1 MAKDIKVKKPNNYNE
16 NEIKKLL
23 ESYEDD
29 TNNIESTDDF
39 PNVVVI
45 MNESFSDL
53 DMSYNLGLAED
64 PISYFHE
71 LVQGENVVSGVMH
84 SSQFGGGTAN
94 IEYEFISGNVTA
106 FLPAG
111 SMPYQ
116 QYIASNV
123 KQSIVSYM
131 NKLGYTTY
139 GMHSWD
145 KSGYSR
151 EKIYGLLGFDNALFK
166 DSMPNL
172 RYGIWEYP
180 ADESVYEV
188 YYDIMNNK
196 QNGEKNFSFI
206 VTMQN
211 HMPYI
216 NINDDME
223 KFVFEND
230 AAISYLQSE
239 FISDKALK
247 VFIEYLKNYDED
259 TIVLFFGDHQP
270 NVSQDYWYD
279 IREGYDESTAS
290 QVVPFFIWAN
300 FDIEEKSGVITS
312 PNYLESLLL
321 EVAGMPTDSYTKYV
335 EELRE
340 ILPVITNHYCIDSE
354 GNRYNINDKS
364 SPYYDKLQEY
374 WRVIYYNMF
383 SK

>member
-180 ADESVYEV
+180 TDESAYEV

-196 QNGEKNFSFI
+196 QI
-206 VTMQN
+206 
-211 HMPYI
+211 
-216 NINDDME
+216 
-223 KFVFEND
+223 
-230 AAISYLQSE
+230 
-239 FISDKALK
+239 
-247 VFIEYLKNYDED
+247 
-259 TIVLFFGDHQP
+259 
-270 NVSQDYWYD
+270 
-279 IREGYDESTAS
+279 
-290 QVVPFFIWAN
+290 
-300 FDIEEKSGVITS
+300 
-312 PNYLESLLL
+312 
-321 EVAGMPTDSYTKYV
+321 
-335 EELRE
+335 
-340 ILPVITNHYCIDSE
+340 
-354 GNRYNINDKS
+354 
-364 SPYYDKLQEY
+364 
-374 WRVIYYNMF
+374 
-383 SK
+383 